1 MPVTRVGRVRRQL
14 LLALSVVGAG
24 CSPDPGRVHA
34 PDPLRIVSLVPAATG
49 MLVELGLADRVV
61 GRTLDDRT
69 PGAGEAQPVGR
80 VLTPDLEAVVG
91 LAPDLVLAW
100 VGAPYL
106 PALERLSAPVGARV
120 LALDL
125 DRLDRVAPEWI
136 RVADAAGAPGRGR
149 HAAAGLQ
156 ASLDSLRRTRAGRRT
171 IRVLWIVGDEPPVAV
186 GPGSFLAD
194 LLDAVG
200 AVNVLSGAG
209 SAWPAVGF
217 ETLSA
222 RDPDLILWGAP
233 QPPPRADAHPW
244 STVAA
249 VRDGRV
255 LRLDPD
261 RVHEPGPGIAAVA
274 VELAA
279 LIDAGSLP
287 ANSIGILP

>member
-14 LLALSVVGAG
+14 LVVLLVAGAG

-34 PDPLRIVSLVPAATG
+34 PEPLRIVSLVPAATG

-80 VLTPDLEAVVG
+80 VLTPDVEAVVG
-91 LAPDLVLAW
+91 LAPDLVVAW
-100 VGAPYL
+100 AGAPYL
-106 PALERLSAPVGARV
+106 PALARLSAPVGARV
-120 LALDL
+120 LTLDL
-125 DRLDRVAPEWI
+125 GRLDRVASEWV
-136 RVADAAGAPGRGR
+136 RLAEAAGVPARGR
-149 HAAAGLQ
+149 REAAGLER
-156 ASLDSLRRTRAGRRT
+156 SLDSLRRARAGRPAT
-171 IRVLWIVGDEPPVAV
+171 RVLWIVGDRPPVAV

-200 AVNVLSGAG
+200 AVNVLAD
-209 SAWPAVGF
+209 AAATWPAVGF

-222 RDPDLILWGAP
+222 RDPDLVLWGAP

-261 RVHEPGPGIAAVA
+261 RAHEPGPGIAAVA

-287 ANSIGILP
+287 ANSNGILP